1 MRVIGLGKTMN
12 QSSGKGARS
21 GSGAKIDGNA
31 PAKLNRDIQAKL
43 GDQLRQMYNEV
54 VHEGVPDRFADLL
67 ARLERNPSADTEK
80 TGQ

>member
-67 ARLERNPSADTEK
+67 ARLERDPSTEK

>member
-1 MRVIGLGKTMN
+1 MN
-12 QSSGKGARS
+12 QGSGKGARS

-43 GDQLRQMYNEV
+43 GDQLRQMYNGV
-54 VHEGVPDRFADLL
+54 VSEGVPDRFADLL
-67 ARLERNPSADTEK
+67 SQLERTTSSDTEK

>member
-1 MRVIGLGKTMN
+1 MN
-12 QSSGKGARS
+12 QGSGKGARS

-67 ARLERNPSADTEK
+67 ARIERDPSSDAEK

>member
-1 MRVIGLGKTMN
+1 MN
-12 QSSGKGARS
+12 KGSEKGGRS

-43 GDQLRQMYNEV
+43 GDQLRQMYNDV

-67 ARLERNPSADTEK
+67 ARIDHDPSPDTEK
-80 TGQ
+80 TSQ

>member
-1 MRVIGLGKTMN
+1 MN
-12 QSSGKGARS
+12 QGSGKGARS

-43 GDQLRQMYNEV
+43 GDQLRQMYNDV

-67 ARLERNPSADTEK
+67 ARIERNPSSDTEK

>member
-1 MRVIGLGKTMN
+1 MN
-12 QSSGKGARS
+12 RSSDNGASS

-43 GDQLRQMYNEV
+43 GDQLRQMYNDV
-54 VHEGVPDRFADLL
+54 VSERVPDRFADL
-67 ARLERNPSADTEK
+67 SAKMDRPAADDSGK